1 VTTLPDW
8 LVERAALD
16 EMPSAS
22 RARLQHAAPGEL
34 AARVAELREQNARE
48 LAAYP
53 PGPAVAQIE
62 ARLRRPK
69 RRRAWI
75 APLVAA
81 VGLAVVALVVVRHE
95 PPARESGATTQA
107 TNDTTRVKGGARL
120 LAYRQAGEQAEK
132 LERDAVVREGDVIQ
146 LRYNAGGA
154 RYGVIASI
162 DGGGGVTLHF
172 PADVDASTDVA
183 GGTHTLPDAFALDDA
198 PRFERFFFV
207 TANEPLDVAGTLDAL
222 RALAR
227 RGDAADA
234 VLDVPAAVHQTSFRL
249 RKP

>member
-1 VTTLPDW
+1 MTTLPDW

-16 EMPSAS
+16 EVPSAS

-34 AARVAELREQNARE
+34 AARIAELRAHDARE
-48 LAAYP
+48 LAAHP

-62 ARLRRPK
+62 ARLRRRP
-69 RRRAWI
+69 RPRPWI
-75 APLVAA
+75 APLVAVAA
-81 VGLAVVALVVVRHE
+81 VAAVAVVVLHQE
-95 PPARESGATTQA
+95 PGATTTA
-107 TNDTTRVKGGARL
+107 VTDTTRVKGAARL
-120 LAYRQAGEQAEK
+120 LAYRQVGDQAER
-132 LERDAVVREGDVIQ
+132 LDPDAVAHAGDVIQ

-172 PADVDASTDVA
+172 PASPDAPTSVD
-183 GGTHTLPDAFALDDA
+183 GGTRTLPEAFELDDA
-198 PRFERFFFV
+198 PRFERFFLV
-207 TANEPLDVAGTLDAL
+207 TANQPLDVAGTLDQL

-234 VLDVPAAVHQTSFRL
+234 VLDLPRTVHQASFRL

>member
-16 EMPSAS
+16 EVPSAS
-22 RARLQHAAPGEL
+22 RARLEQAAAGEL
-34 AARVAELREQNARE
+34 TARVAALREDNARE

-53 PGPAVAQIE
+53 AGPAVAQIE
-62 ARLRRPK
+62 ARLRRP
-69 RRRAWI
+69 RRRRSPLWL
-75 APLVAA
+75 APVVVAA
-81 VGLAVVALVVVRHE
+81 AAVLLVVLRHGPAQE
-95 PPARESGATTQA
+95 PE
-107 TNDTTRVKGGARL
+107 TTRIKGAARL
-120 LAYRQAGEQAEK
+120 LVFKQVGDQAER
-132 LERDAVVREGDVIQ
+132 LDADDVVRAGDVIQ

-154 RYGVIASI
+154 HYGVIASI

-172 PADVDASTDVA
+172 PAAEDAPTDMA
-183 GGTHTLPDAFALDDA
+183 PGTRTLPEAFALDDA

-207 TANEPLDVAGTLDAL
+207 TANEPDDTAATLDAL

-234 VLDVPAAVHQTSFRL
+234 VLDLPAGIHQASLRL

>member
-1 VTTLPDW
+1 MTTLPDW

-16 EMPSAS
+16 EVPSAA
-22 RARLQHAAPGEL
+22 RARLDKAPPGEL
-34 AARVAELREQNARE
+34 SARVAELAADNARE

-53 PGPAVAQIE
+53 PGPAIAQIE
-62 ARLRRPK
+62 ARLRP
-69 RRRAWI
+69 RRRRQAWVG
-75 APLVAA
+75 ALVAA
-81 VGLAVVALVVVRHE
+81 AGLAIVAFVVIPRPRTEELEV
-95 PPARESGATTQA
+95 
-107 TNDTTRVKGGARL
+107 TRVKGTARL
-120 LAYRQAGEQAEK
+120 LVYKQAGDQPQQLAN
-132 LERDAVVREGDVIQ
+132 DDVVRAGDRIQ

-162 DGGGGVTLHF
+162 DGAGGVTLHY
-172 PADVDASTDVA
+172 PASPDAPTA
-183 GGTHTLPDAFALDDA
+183 IEGGTRDAPESVMLDDA

-207 TANEPLDVAGTLDAL
+207 TANEPLDAAATLDAL

-234 VLDVPAAVHQTSFRL
+234 VLDLPAGIHQASLRL

>member
-16 EMPSAS
+16 EVPSAS

-34 AARVAELREQNARE
+34 ATRVAELREQNARE

-69 RRRAWI
+69 RSRAWI
-75 APLVAA
+75 APLVAGL
-81 VGLAVVALVVVRHE
+81 GLAVVALVVVRHE
-95 PPARESGATTQA
+95 PAHDIAPE
-107 TNDTTRVKGGARL
+107 TTRVKGTARL
-120 LAYRQAGEQAEK
+120 LAYRQAGEQVEK
-132 LERDAVVREGDVIQ
+132 LEPDAVVHAGDVIQ

-154 RYGVIASI
+154 RYAVIASI
-162 DGGGGVTLHF
+162 DGSGGVTLHF
-172 PADVDASTDVA
+172 PASADAPTEVA
-183 GGTHTLPDAFALDDA
+183 GGTHTLPDAFELDDA

-222 RALAR
+222 RVLAR

>member
-22 RARLQHAAPGEL
+22 RARLQHAAHGEL
-34 AARVAELREQNARE
+34 ATRVAELRDQNARE

-62 ARLRRPK
+62 ARLRRP
-69 RRRAWI
+69 RRRRVWI

-81 VGLAVVALVVVRHE
+81 AGLAVAALVVLHQPAHE
-95 PPARESGATTQA
+95 TATA
-107 TNDTTRVKGGARL
+107 TDTDTTRIKGKARL
-120 LAYRQAGEQAEK
+120 LAYKQAGEQAEQ
-132 LERDAVVREGDVIQ
+132 LEPDAVVHAGDVIQ

-154 RYGVIASI
+154 RYGMIASV
-162 DGGGGVTLHF
+162 DGAGGVTLHF
-172 PADVDASTDVA
+172 PATPDAPTEVE
-183 GGTHTLPDAFALDDA
+183 GGTRTLPDAFALDDA

-207 TANEPLDVAGTLDAL
+207 TANEPVDVAATLEAL

-234 VLDVPAAVHQTSFRL
+234 VLDLPSAHQVSFRL

>member
-1 VTTLPDW
+1 MTTLPDW

-16 EMPSAS
+16 EVPSAS

-34 AARVAELREQNARE
+34 ATRVAELREQNARE

-62 ARLRRPK
+62 ARLRGPK
-69 RRRAWI
+69 RRRTWI

-95 PPARESGATTQA
+95 PAHDTAPE
-107 TNDTTRVKGGARL
+107 TTRVKGTARL

-132 LERDAVVREGDVIQ
+132 LEPDAVVHAGDVIQ

-162 DGGGGVTLHF
+162 DGSGGVTLHF
-172 PADVDASTDVA
+172 PASPDASTDVA
-183 GGTHTLPDAFALDDA
+183 GGTHTLPDAFELDDA
-198 PRFERFFFV
+198 PRFERFFFM

-222 RALAR
+222 RVLAR

>member
-1 VTTLPDW
+1 VTKLPDW

-16 EMPSAS
+16 EVPSAS
-22 RARLQHAAPGEL
+22 RGRLEQAPPDEL
-34 AARVAELREQNARE
+34 AARVAALREDNARE

-53 PGPAVAQIE
+53 PGPAVAQLE
-62 ARLRRPK
+62 ERLRTSP
-69 RRRAWI
+69 RRRSRAWV
-75 APLVAA
+75 APLVVAA
-81 VGLAVVALVVVRHE
+81 GLAAGAIILLPHWPPHE
-95 PPARESGATTQA
+95 SQETEG
-107 TNDTTRVKGGARL
+107 TRVKG
-120 LAYRQAGEQAEK
+120 
-132 LERDAVVREGDVIQ
+132 VVRLHVFRQIGDHAERLHADDAANAGDVIQ

-162 DGGGGVTLHF
+162 DGAGGVTLHF
-172 PADVDASTDVA
+172 PASAETATDVEP
-183 GGTHTLPDAFALDDA
+183 GTRSLPESFALDDA

-207 TANEPLDVAGTLDAL
+207 TANEPLEVAGTLDAL

-234 VLDVPAAVHQTSFRL
+234 VLDLPPGIHQISFRL

>member
-1 VTTLPDW
+1 MTTLPDW

-34 AARVAELREQNARE
+34 ATRVAQLREENARE

-69 RRRAWI
+69 RRKTWI
-75 APLVAA
+75 APLVAGAA
-81 VGLAVVALVVVRHE
+81 VLALVVLHHAPAHE
-95 PPARESGATTQA
+95 AE
-107 TNDTTRVKGGARL
+107 TTRVKGTPRL
-120 LAYRQAGEQAEK
+120 LAYKQAGDQAER
-132 LERDAVVREGDVIQ
+132 LEPDAVVRAGDVIQ

-172 PADVDASTDVA
+172 PANTEAPTELA
-183 GGTHTLPDAFALDDA
+183 GGTRALPDAFELDDA

-207 TANEPLDVAGTLDAL
+207 TANEPVDVAGTLDAL
-222 RALAR
+222 RVLAR
-227 RGDAADA
+227 RGDAADG
-234 VLDVPAAVHQTSFRL
+234 VLDTPFHQVSFRL

>member
-16 EMPSAS
+16 EVPSAS

-34 AARVAELREQNARE
+34 ATRVAQLREENARE

-69 RRRAWI
+69 RRKTWI

-81 VGLAVVALVVVRHE
+81 AAVLALVVLHHAPAHE
-95 PPARESGATTQA
+95 AE
-107 TNDTTRVKGGARL
+107 TTRVKGAARL
-120 LAYRQAGEQAEK
+120 LAYKQAGDQAER
-132 LERDAVVREGDVIQ
+132 LEPDAVVRAGDVIQ

-154 RYGVIASI
+154 RFGVIASI

-172 PADVDASTDVA
+172 PASPDASTEVT
-183 GGTHTLPDAFALDDA
+183 GGTRTLPDAFELDDA

-207 TANEPLDVAGTLDAL
+207 TANEPVDVAGTLDAL

-234 VLDVPAAVHQTSFRL
+234 ALDTPFHQASFRL

>member
-1 VTTLPDW
+1 MTTLPDW

-16 EMPSAS
+16 EVPSAS
-22 RARLQHAAPGEL
+22 RARLQQAPPGEL
-34 AARVAELREQNARE
+34 TARVAALREANARE

-62 ARLRRPK
+62 ARLRRRPK
-69 RRRAWI
+69 RRRTWV

-81 VGLAVVALVVVRHE
+81 AGLAAVLLVVTRHAPRGAE
-95 PPARESGATTQA
+95 PE
-107 TNDTTRVKGGARL
+107 TTRVKGAARL
-120 LAYRQAGEQAEK
+120 LVFKQVGEQAEK
-132 LERDAVVREGDVIQ
+132 LDADAVVRAGDVIQ

-162 DGGGGVTLHF
+162 DGSGGVTLHF
-172 PADVDASTDVA
+172 PASEDAPNDVA
-183 GGTHTLPDAFALDDA
+183 GGTRTLPEAFALDDA

-207 TANEPLDVAGTLDAL
+207 TANEPIDTAATLDAL

-234 VLDVPAAVHQTSFRL
+234 VLDLRPGLHQASLRL

>member
-34 AARVAELREQNARE
+34 ATRVAQLREENARE

-69 RRRAWI
+69 RRKTWI

-81 VGLAVVALVVVRHE
+81 AAVLALVVLHHAPAHE
-95 PPARESGATTQA
+95 AE
-107 TNDTTRVKGGARL
+107 TTRVKGTARL
-120 LAYRQAGEQAEK
+120 LAYKQAGDQAER
-132 LERDAVVREGDVIQ
+132 LEPDAVVRAGDVIQ

-172 PADVDASTDVA
+172 PANAEAPTELA
-183 GGTHTLPDAFALDDA
+183 GGTRALPDAFELDDA

-207 TANEPLDVAGTLDAL
+207 TANEPVDVAGTLDAL

-234 VLDVPAAVHQTSFRL
+234 ALDTPLHQASFRL

>member
-22 RARLQHAAPGEL
+22 RARLPHAAPGEL

-62 ARLRRPK
+62 ARLRRPR

-81 VGLAVVALVVVRHE
+81 AGLAVVALVVVRHE
-95 PPARESGATTQA
+95 PAAHDVVPEM
-107 TNDTTRVKGGARL
+107 TRVKGTARL

-132 LERDAVVREGDVIQ
+132 LERDAVVHEGDVIQ

-172 PADVDASTDVA
+172 PADADAPTDVA
-183 GGTHTLPDAFALDDA
+183 GGTRTLPDAFELDDA

-207 TANEPLDVAGTLDAL
+207 TANEPLDVAETLDAL
-222 RALAR
+222 HALAR

-234 VLDVPAAVHQTSFRL
+234 VLDVPAAVHQTSLRL

>member
-1 VTTLPDW
+1 VTNLPDW
-8 LVERAALD
+8 LIERAALD
-16 EMPSAS
+16 EMPNAS
-22 RARLQHAAPGEL
+22 RARLEHAAPGEL

-48 LAAYP
+48 LTAYP

-69 RRRAWI
+69 RRRMWL

-81 VGLAVVALVVVRHE
+81 AGLAVVALVVMRH
-95 PPARESGATTQA
+95 PPAQQQTETE
-107 TNDTTRVKGGARL
+107 TTRVKGHARL
-120 LAYRQAGEQAEK
+120 LAYRQAGEQAER
-132 LERDAVVREGDVIQ
+132 LEPDAVAHEGDVIQ

-154 RYGVIASI
+154 RFGMIASI
-162 DGGGGVTLHF
+162 DGAGGVTLHF
-172 PADVDASTDVA
+172 PASADSPTDVE

-198 PRFERFFFV
+198 PRFERFFLF
-207 TANEPLDVAGTLDAL
+207 TANDPLDVAATLDAL

-227 RGDAADA
+227 RGDASDA
-234 VLDVPAAVHQTSFRL
+234 VLDLPPAVHQLSFRL

>member
-1 VTTLPDW
+1 MTSLPDW

-16 EMPSAS
+16 EVPSAS
-22 RARLQHAAPGEL
+22 RARLQQARPGEL
-34 AARVAELREQNARE
+34 TDRVRALREDNARE

-62 ARLRRPK
+62 ARLRQQPV
-69 RRRAWI
+69 RRRRRWL

-81 VGLAVVALVVVRHE
+81 AGLAAVLLVVTRHAPVPQE
-95 PPARESGATTQA
+95 PE
-107 TNDTTRVKGGARL
+107 TTRVKGAARL
-120 LAYRQAGEQAEK
+120 LVFKQVGEQAEQ
-132 LERDAVVREGDVIQ
+132 LDADDVVRAGDVIQ

-172 PADVDASTDVA
+172 PASEDAPTDVA
-183 GGTHTLPDAFALDDA
+183 GGTRTLPEAFALDDA

-207 TANEPLDVAGTLDAL
+207 TANEPIDTAATLEAL

-234 VLDVPAAVHQTSFRL
+234 VLDLRPGLHQASLRL

>member
-1 VTTLPDW
+1 MSTLPDW

-16 EMPSAS
+16 EVPSAS
-22 RARLQHAAPGEL
+22 RARLHQAPPGEL
-34 AARVAELREQNARE
+34 AERVRALREANARE

-62 ARLRRPK
+62 TRLRRQPK
-69 RRRAWI
+69 RTRAWI
-75 APLVAA
+75 APLVVAA
-81 VGLAVVALVVVRHE
+81 GLAAALMVVTRHAPSGPE
-95 PPARESGATTQA
+95 PE
-107 TNDTTRVKGGARL
+107 TTRVKGAARL
-120 LAYRQAGEQAEK
+120 LVFKQVGEQAET
-132 LERDAVVREGDVIQ
+132 LDADDVVRAGDVIQ

-162 DGGGGVTLHF
+162 DGSGGVTLHF
-172 PADVDASTDVA
+172 PASEDAPNDVGA
-183 GGTHTLPDAFALDDA
+183 GTRTLPEAFALDDA
-198 PRFERFFFV
+198 PRFERFFFL
-207 TANEPLDVAGTLDAL
+207 TASEPIDTAATLDAL

-234 VLDVPAAVHQTSFRL
+234 VLDLRPGLHQASLRL

>member
-1 VTTLPDW
+1 MGT
-8 LVERAALD
+8 
-16 EMPSAS
+16 
-22 RARLQHAAPGEL
+22 
-34 AARVAELREQNARE
+34 
-48 LAAYP
+48 
-53 PGPAVAQIE
+53 
-62 ARLRRPK
+62 
-69 RRRAWI
+69 
-75 APLVAA
+75 
-81 VGLAVVALVVVRHE
+81 
-95 PPARESGATTQA
+95 
-107 TNDTTRVKGGARL
+107 ARL

-132 LERDAVVREGDVIQ
+132 LDPDAVVHAGDVIQ

-162 DGGGGVTLHF
+162 DGSGGVTLHF
-172 PADVDASTDVA
+172 PASAGAPTDVA
-183 GGTHTLPDAFALDDA
+183 SGTRTLPDAFALDDA

-222 RALAR
+222 RVLAR

>member
-22 RARLQHAAPGEL
+22 RSRLQHAAPGEL

-75 APLVAA
+75 TPLVAVA
-81 VGLAVVALVVVRHE
+81 GLAVVALVVVQHE
-95 PPARESGATTQA
+95 PAHEAAPMPEVA
-107 TNDTTRVKGGARL
+107 NDTTRVKGGARL

-132 LERDAVVREGDVIQ
+132 LDADAVVHAGDVIQ

-172 PADVDASTDVA
+172 PADADAPTDVA
-183 GGTHTLPDAFALDDA
+183 GGTHTLPDAFELDDA

>member
-1 VTTLPDW
+1 MTTLPDW

-16 EMPSAS
+16 EVPSAS
-22 RARLQHAAPGEL
+22 RARLPHAAPGEL

-81 VGLAVVALVVVRHE
+81 AGLAVVALVVVGHE
-95 PPARESGATTQA
+95 PAHEPGATAEAA
-107 TNDTTRVKGGARL
+107 TDTTRVKGAARL
-120 LAYRQAGEQAEK
+120 LAYRQVGEQAEK
-132 LERDAVVREGDVIQ
+132 LEPDAVAREGDVIQ

-172 PADVDASTDVA
+172 PTDVDAPTDVA
-183 GGTHTLPDAFALDDA
+183 GGTRTLPDAFALDDA

-222 RALAR
+222 RVLAR

>member
-34 AARVAELREQNARE
+34 AARVAELRDQNARE

-69 RRRAWI
+69 RRRTWI
-75 APLVAA
+75 APIVAA
-81 VGLAVVALVVVRHE
+81 AGLAVVALVVVRDE
-95 PPARESGATTQA
+95 PTHQA
-107 TNDTTRVKGGARL
+107 APSETTRVKGTARL
-120 LAYRQAGEQAEK
+120 LAYRQAGEQAER
-132 LERDAVVREGDVIQ
+132 LDPDAVVHAGDVIQ

-172 PADVDASTDVA
+172 PADVDAPTDVG
-183 GGTHTLPDAFALDDA
+183 GGTRTLPDAFALDEA

-222 RALAR
+222 RLLAR

>member
-53 PGPAVAQIE
+53 AGPAVAQIE
-62 ARLRRPK
+62 ARLRRP
-69 RRRAWI
+69 RRRRVWI

-81 VGLAVVALVVVRHE
+81 AGLAVAAVVVLRHE
-95 PPARESGATTQA
+95 PAQDVE
-107 TNDTTRVKGGARL
+107 TTRVKGSARL
-120 LAYRQAGEQAEK
+120 LAFRQAGEQAER
-132 LERDAVVREGDVIQ
+132 LGPDAVVHAGDVIQ

-154 RYGVIASI
+154 THGVIASI
-162 DGGGGVTLHF
+162 DGAGGVTLHF
-172 PADVDASTDVA
+172 PASADAPTDIE
-183 GGTHTLPDAFALDDA
+183 GGTRTVPEAFALDDA

-207 TANEPLDVAGTLDAL
+207 TANEPVDVNGTLEAL

-234 VLDVPAAVHQTSFRL
+234 VLDLPPAVHQLSLRL

>member
-1 VTTLPDW
+1 MTTLPDW

-34 AARVAELREQNARE
+34 AARVAELRAQNARE

-62 ARLRRPK
+62 ARLRPARPK
-69 RRRAWI
+69 RRRVWI

-81 VGLAVVALVVVRHE
+81 AGLALALVVLRHA
-95 PPARESGATTQA
+95 PAQDVE
-107 TNDTTRVKGGARL
+107 TTRVKGAARL
-120 LAYRQAGEQAEK
+120 LAFRQVGEQAER
-132 LERDAVVREGDVIQ
+132 LAPDAVVHEGDVIQ

-154 RYGVIASI
+154 RHGMIASI
-162 DGGGGVTLHF
+162 DGAGGVTLHF
-172 PADVDASTDVA
+172 PASADAATEIE
-183 GGTHTLPDAFALDDA
+183 GGTRTLPDAFALDDA

-207 TANEPLDVAGTLDAL
+207 TSNEAIDVGGTLEAL

-234 VLDVPAAVHQTSFRL
+234 VLDLPASAHQLSFRL

>member
-22 RARLQHAAPGEL
+22 RARLDHAAPGEL
-34 AARVAELREQNARE
+34 AARVAELREQNAKE

-62 ARLRRPK
+62 ARLGPRP
-69 RRRAWI
+69 RRRRTWI

-81 VGLAVVALVVVRHE
+81 AGLALVALVVVPHE
-95 PPARESGATTQA
+95 PAHPAVAPE
-107 TNDTTRVKGGARL
+107 TTRVKGSARL
-120 LAYRQAGEQAEK
+120 LAYRQAGAEAER
-132 LERDAVVREGDVIQ
+132 LEPDAVVRAGEVIQ

-154 RYGVIASI
+154 RNGVIASI
-162 DGGGGVTLHF
+162 DGSGGVTLHF
-172 PADVDASTDVA
+172 PASADAPTGVEP
-183 GGTHTLPDAFALDDA
+183 GTRTLPDAFALDDA

-207 TANEPLDVAGTLDAL
+207 TADEPIDVARTLDAL
-222 RALAR
+222 AALAR
-227 RGDAADA
+227 RGDASDA
-234 VLDVPAAVHQTSFRL
+234 VLDLPSGLHQVSFRL